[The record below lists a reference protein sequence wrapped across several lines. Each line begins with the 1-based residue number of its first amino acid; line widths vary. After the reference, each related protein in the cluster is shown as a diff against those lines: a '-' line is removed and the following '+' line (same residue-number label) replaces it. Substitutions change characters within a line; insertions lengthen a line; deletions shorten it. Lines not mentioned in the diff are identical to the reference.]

1 MTLADY
7 SLSNVAFDQLDKWKN
22 TLKHLVDSCNQT
34 EALGVMIPQ
43 LEEFIDVSRSELVY
57 QTIVDATDDIMRP
70 PNT

>member
-57 QTIVDATDDIMRP
+57 QTVVDATDDIMRP